1 MRINSGGV
9 WFWRVVL
16 LGLCALTLIPLSGLL
31 QWDGV
36 DRTVWAHLWAYQV
49 PSLLR
54 NTTVLLF
61 GVGFGVLLLGI
72 SCAWLVSF
80 YEFPLRGV
88 LRWLLMLPMAMPA
101 YVLAFALLGVFDYS
115 GGVQTYLRTHGVDA
129 SAWLDLRSDWGVVLV
144 LSLALY
150 PYVYLLAQEGFA
162 HLGVRVQ
169 EVGQSLGLSPW
180 QSFWRVVLPS
190 TRPWWMGGLGLAL
203 METLADF
210 GTVSTLGFDTF
221 TTAIYK
227 AWFALFSFQ
236 SAQQLASLMIVLV
249 FALLWLE
256 LRARGHR
263 RYQALGRT
271 APIVRQ
277 KLSFWG
283 QVGVSV
289 WLWGILSLACFVPV
303 AQLLVWVGA
312 QTQLNW
318 ARVGSLLGQSLL
330 LGVLAA
336 LVVVLLAS
344 MLAYA
349 RRYAHL
355 RGQSVLVQIATLGY
369 AVPGA
374 ILAVAF
380 FTPMAFLDR
389 MLLNLGW
396 LDAGDVLFRG
406 SLVALLLAYA
416 TRFLAVAHAS
426 VESGLQ
432 RMGRHHEEVAQS
444 LGVAGFALWR
454 RVHWPLLYSSL
465 LTAGLMV
472 AVDVMKEM
480 PMTLMARPTGW
491 DTLATQIFAYTSEGD
506 WHNAALPS
514 LLLVLIGL
522 IPVGLLAWQMRRR
535 F

>member
-369 AVPGA
+369 AVPGS
-374 ILAVAF
+374 I
-380 FTPMAFLDR
+380 
-389 MLLNLGW
+389 
-396 LDAGDVLFRG
+396 
-406 SLVALLLAYA
+406 
-416 TRFLAVAHAS
+416 LAVAHAS

-514 LLLVLIGL
+514 LLLVLVGL